1 MGSKE
6 NEMSLSRNNIKPT
19 IGGPNFANLK
29 HGQNKAEELMQV
41 LRQS

>member
-6 NEMSLSRNNIKPT
+6 NEMSLSRNNLKLSIA
-19 IGGPNFANLK
+19 GPIFANLK